1 MKVHELIERLAT
13 YDPNARV
20 VVTGYEDGY
29 DDIDEIT
36 LITVTPVIDAKV
48 WEGAF
53 EDGDGEAA
61 IHLKR
66 APPDETRRQ
75 GK

>member
-13 YDPNARV
+13 CDSNAHV

-36 LITVTPVIDAKV
+36 LITITPVIDAQV

-53 EDGDGEAA
+53 ENGDGEAA
-61 IHLKR
+61 VHLKR
-66 APPDETRRQ
+66 APPDETRRR